1 MNVND
6 MLLQMVYAAGQIAQ
20 TTLPQTSY
28 TDQRTSD
35 GKDFQTLLNE
45 KRGAVEQKD
54 LDTVQKDDTVG
65 QQRPAAQGDA
75 AMQQAAAAVQQAA
88 VQIPAMP
95 VSTQAQDATGIVTA
109 AEAAVLPAAPASVPA
124 GAPQAAETAAPRMTA
139 VAREP
144 LSEAAPAA
152 VQPDRTDAAQ
162 PAGRADTP
170 AAPDMSRTEQ
180 VRQTEPGQE
189 QETGA
194 QTAADSERQT
204 ARETGVEVLQ
214 AQSSDAGRPVFRET
228 EAMPQRVGDAP
239 VLDTQS
245 GDMDAKLTR
254 ELTSALDAGTQRL
267 ELKLT
272 PEHLGNVV
280 VEMSRTPEGVLHVVL
295 HTENGQAAKLLSQ
308 HSDTLGLMLQ
318 NSQQGEVRLE
328 VRQPDQSERPWQQP
342 DQNGGQSGQEG
353 RQQQEQRRQPSD
365 PERFLQQLRL
375 GLVPSEL

>member
-1 MNVND
+1 MKVND
-6 MLLQMVYAAGQIAQ
+6 MLLQMAYAAGQIAQ
-20 TTLPQTSY
+20 TTLPQTGNA
-28 TDQRTSD
+28 DQRTSD
-35 GKDFQTLLNE
+35 GKDFHTLLSE
-45 KRGAVEQKD
+45 KRTEAEQKD
-54 LDTVQKDDTVG
+54 PDTVQKDDAAG
-65 QQRPAAQGDA
+65 RQPAAQGDA

-95 VSTQAQDATGIVTA
+95 VSTQPQDATGIVTA

-144 LSEAAPAA
+144 LAEAAPAA

-228 EAMPQRVGDAP
+228 EVMPQRVGDAP

-295 HTENGQAAKLLSQ
+295 HAENGQAAKLLSQ

-342 DQNGGQSGQEG
+342 DQNGGQGGQEG
-353 RQQQEQRRQPSD
+353 QQQERRRQPSD

-375 GLVPSEL
+375 GLVPAEF